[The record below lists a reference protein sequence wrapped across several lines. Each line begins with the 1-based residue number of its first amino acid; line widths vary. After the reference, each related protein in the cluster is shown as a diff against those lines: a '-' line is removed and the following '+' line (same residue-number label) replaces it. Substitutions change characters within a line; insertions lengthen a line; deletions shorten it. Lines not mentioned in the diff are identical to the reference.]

1 MSSATKES
9 QGLPRAF
16 ILLGLAIGVLF
27 DVVSVVLIAVA
38 IGVYMSGGPSPSL
51 NPTVISMLIA
61 GVAATVGFSILLA
74 RRTGARQPT

>member
-51 NPTVISMLIA
+51 NPTVISMLIGLFTDE
-61 GVAATVGFSILLA
+61 GVAVDGGVGASV
-74 RRTGARQPT
+74 RG